1 MAALTGVAQSTVS
14 YVMSGNRPISQK
26 TRDKVE
32 KAMRELGYVPDA
44 HARAMISNRSH
55 IIGLLTETTETT
67 QGAELFPILRAIRA
81 TAKEHGYDLILMS
94 STCTTEDLADMR
106 RLGKG
111 NLVDA
116 FIMLDIRHH
125 DGRLKSAMKL
135 GLPIVPYGDH
145 EFPFIMLFYSSR
157 LSFSCG
163 GVGKPPFSRAGRAGG
178 LTCGATM
185 ARLGPRYGSGR
196 FSLRATSSRVEG
208 DGLAGTGAA
217 PMVSFPVCAP
227 RSFFRFGSQQS
238 RTPAAQ
244 RDAPHAVRPSAK
256 VPPDP
261 LR

>member
-1 MAALTGVAQSTVS
+1 MAALAGVAQSTVS

-94 STCTTEDLADMR
+94 STGTTEDLADMR

-145 EFPFIMLFYSSR
+145 EFPFINLRPGERHMRRKAWDTAGAVRGEGHALAIVRAADREVPGVEGQRRMHLHPLAADAGVDRADDAAHRRRPRQGHRADRRGRSKSPSSR
-157 LSFSCG
+157 S
-163 GVGKPPFSRAGRAGG
+163 K
-178 LTCGATM
+178 
-185 ARLGPRYGSGR
+185 ARN
-196 FSLRATSSRVEG
+196 SS
-208 DGLAGTGAA
+208 
-217 PMVSFPVCAP
+217 
-227 RSFFRFGSQQS
+227 
-238 RTPAAQ
+238 PA
-244 RDAPHAVRPSAK
+244 
-256 VPPDP
+256 
-261 LR
+261 

>member
-1 MAALTGVAQSTVS
+1 
-14 YVMSGNRPISQK
+14 MSGNRPISQK

-44 HARAMISNRSH
+44 HARAMISNRSY

-135 GLPIVPYGDH
+135 GLPIVAVRRPQVSVHQHLRPGERHMRRTAWDTAGAVRGEGH
-145 EFPFIMLFYSSR
+145 ALAIVRAADREVPGVEGQRRMHLHPLAADAGVDRADDAAHRRHPRQGHRADRRGRSKSPSSR
-157 LSFSCG
+157 S
-163 GVGKPPFSRAGRAGG
+163 K
-178 LTCGATM
+178 
-185 ARLGPRYGSGR
+185 ARN
-196 FSLRATSSRVEG
+196 SS
-208 DGLAGTGAA
+208 
-217 PMVSFPVCAP
+217 
-227 RSFFRFGSQQS
+227 
-238 RTPAAQ
+238 PA
-244 RDAPHAVRPSAK
+244 
-256 VPPDP
+256 
-261 LR
+261 